1 MANVLTT
8 ARRRFL
14 RQSLGS
20 LLAVCLLATLSPA
33 APPVAEGDAGTSATP
48 SPADAAAQQKLN
60 DGFAALLTGATMRGS
75 FTIDREAAEG
85 EPARP
90 PREEE
95 YAISSATHLGG
106 ELWLITSRIRYGD
119 VDATV
124 PVPVVVKWAGSTPVI
139 TLDEITLPGMG
150 TFSAR
155 VLFHS
160 NRYAGTWQHDQ
171 VGGLMFG
178 RVEAKA
184 E

>member
-1 MANVLTT
+1 MTNVVTT
-8 ARRRFL
+8 ARLTQIL
-14 RQSLGS
+14 RLAAASLMTT
-20 LLAVCLLATLSPA
+20 CLLPLSSPA
-33 APPVAEGDAGTSATP
+33 TAAEDATP
-48 SPADAAAQQKLN
+48 EAISQEEAATAAQAKLN
-60 DGFAALLTGATMRGS
+60 QGFAKLLSGATMKGS
-75 FTIDREAAEG
+75 FTVDRDAAEG
-85 EPARP
+85 QPAKP

-139 TLDEITLPGMG
+139 TLDEVTLPGMG

-155 VLFHS
+155 VLFHG
-160 NRYAGTWQHDQ
+160 NRYAGTWQHDA

-178 RVEAKA
+178 RVEPKTD
-184 E
+184 

>member
-1 MANVLTT
+1 M
-8 ARRRFL
+8 
-14 RQSLGS
+14 
-20 LLAVCLLATLSPA
+20 
-33 APPVAEGDAGTSATP
+33 
-48 SPADAAAQQKLN
+48 
-60 DGFAALLTGATMRGS
+60 
-75 FTIDREAAEG
+75 
-85 EPARP
+85 
-90 PREEE
+90 
-95 YAISSATHLGG
+95 GG